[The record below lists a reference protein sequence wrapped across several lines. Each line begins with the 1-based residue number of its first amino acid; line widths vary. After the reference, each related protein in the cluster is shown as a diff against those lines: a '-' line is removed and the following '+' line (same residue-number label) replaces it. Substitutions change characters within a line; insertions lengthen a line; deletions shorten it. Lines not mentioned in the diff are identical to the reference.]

1 MILEFSI
8 TNTFSISEKQTISFE
23 AVINDAETDAQHYVE
38 CGGKKILKLACI
50 YGANV
55 AGKTKILEA
64 LYFYIDFLLR
74 SFSELEPNEKIGVIP
89 FRFTQLLQKSPSE
102 FELVFYI
109 KDMETTQY
117 IRYEYNLQMTTE
129 KVLYEALFYAPK
141 RQKKRIFERNESNKI
156 KWGNDVIGAKKIIE
170 DMTRPNCSVISVG
183 AQIQHPILK
192 FFYDHIYYSF
202 KGIIQP
208 SSGKKLLDYLFRK
221 VEKDASFKKIL
232 TNLLSA
238 SDIGVINDI
247 RVIAED
253 IPETVIRQFPVEI
266 QEQIVKHKGKLR
278 TPILNHSYNDNNY
291 SLPFSLESAGTK
303 KLMQLSLPLYDL
315 IVSKSIVL
323 IDELES
329 SLHQELIELFLEL
342 FLEASDNSQLLF
354 TTHNQDLLDSGLL
367 RDDEVWFCHKT
378 KDGNS
383 VYNSITDY
391 KGIRKEVSRK
401 KLYNADKF
409 GALPNIN
416 INLLQ
421 ELFDA
426 EKNRQNTEQ

>member
-23 AVINDAETDAQHYVE
+23 AVINDIETDAQHYVE
-38 CGGKKILKLACI
+38 CGDKKILKLACI
-50 YGANV
+50 YGANA
-55 AGKTKILEA
+55 AGKTKMLES
-64 LYFYIDFLLR
+64 LHFYMDFMLR
-74 SFSELEPNEKIGVIP
+74 SFTKLEPNENIRVIP
-89 FRFTQLLQKSPSE
+89 FKFNPSIQNNPSE
-102 FELVFYI
+102 FELILYLKEI
-109 KDMETTQY
+109 EDGHY
-117 IRYEYNLQMTTE
+117 IRYDYNLQLTTE
-129 KVLYEALFYAPK
+129 KVVYESLFYAPK
-141 RQKKRIFERNESNKI
+141 GQKKLIFERSEDNKI
-156 KWGNDVIGAKKIIE
+156 KWGSDVTGTKKIIE
-170 DMTRPNCSVISVG
+170 DMARPNCSTISVG
-183 AQIQHPILK
+183 AQTQHPVLK
-192 FFYDHIYYSF
+192 FFYDNVYHSF
-202 KGIIQP
+202 KGMIHP
-208 SSGKKLLDYLFRK
+208 LSSDDLSSYIFRK

-253 IPETVIRQFPVEI
+253 IPETVIRQLPIEV
-266 QEQIVKHKGKLR
+266 IVKHKGKLR

-315 IVSKSIVL
+315 IVSESIVL

-342 FLEASDNSQLLF
+342 FLEISDHSQLLF

-367 RDDEVWFCHKT
+367 RDDEVWFCYKT
-378 KDGNS
+378 LE
-383 VYNSITDY
+383 
-391 KGIRKEVSRK
+391 GIRKETSRK

-409 GALPNIN
+409 GALPNVN
-416 INLLQ
+416 INLLK
-421 ELFDA
+421 ELFYA
-426 EKNRQNTEQ
+426 EKNRKNTK